1 MLTEQKVIKADR
13 AMITTQADSANQS
26 DLALD
31 SRIAEQA
38 AMATNMAY
46 MRAKKLSCTVVVSK
60 NGYIVAELPDGSEKR
75 LGVSRRRRVEAGVPI
90 NIRRIQPGL

>member
-1 MLTEQKVIKADR
+1 MLAEVKVISWEDR
-13 AMITTQADSANQS
+13 AMTNDSLDDSTDRS
-26 DLALD
+26 DLAFH
-31 SRIAEQA
+31 SQIAELA

-75 LGVSRRRRVEAGVPI
+75 LGVSKRARVRAGVPI
-90 NIRRIQPGL
+90 NVRGESN